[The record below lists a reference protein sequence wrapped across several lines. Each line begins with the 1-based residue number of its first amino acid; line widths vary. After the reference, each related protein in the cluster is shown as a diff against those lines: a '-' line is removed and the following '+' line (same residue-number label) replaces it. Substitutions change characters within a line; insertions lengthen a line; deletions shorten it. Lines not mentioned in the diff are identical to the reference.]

1 MLWNSS
7 VNRYF
12 QADDETRSKISD
24 LIPTSRDRD
33 FGSWETLY
41 HDLYAEGCKNYVP
54 LLVLLH
60 SPIRQHLCSVHLE
73 ITWFYNNLR
82 TPIWTMVQ
90 LQDPFINSDQ
100 ELFMHGSKVW
110 LWYADLHDSQ
120 RSNGHSYEQ
129 VDFFYLIFTGM
140 ILFLVVYFVPEYKS
154 CNCPVHG
161 EITLFAAVKISEH
174 LEWFVMYLWS

>member
-1 MLWNSS
+1 MTKRGRN
-7 VNRYF
+7 F
-12 QADDETRSKISD
+12 QAQCLPLET
-24 LIPTSRDRD
+24 
-33 FGSWETLY
+33 GTLA
-41 HDLYAEGCKNYVP
+41 AERLFIMIYTQQVAEIIY
-54 LLVLLH
+54 LSSLLLH
-60 SPIRQHLCSVHLE
+60 SPIRQHLFSVQLK
-73 ITWFYNNLR
+73 ITWFYNTLR

-120 RSNGHSYEQ
+120 HSNGHSYEQ

-161 EITLFAAVKISEH
+161 EITLFAAVKIS
-174 LEWFVMYLWS
+174 